1 MRLFG
6 IYRSTKCFVY
16 FVRCAAVLIGFIW
29 RSHVQAF
36 PLQNDLRASAAIAQP
51 MAMKNCQPCAF
62 SYIGPPFVV
71 HKAGSDYPDIAATAA
86 MMRFVLQTDSGEFV
100 SDISEIPLVALRL
113 LYCRWLN

>member
-6 IYRSTKCFVY
+6 TCGSTKRISY
-16 FVRCAAVLIGFIW
+16 YLMCAAVLIGFIW

-62 SYIGPPFVV
+62 CYIGPPFAV

-86 MMRFVLQTDSGEFV
+86 MMRFVSRTDSGEFV
-100 SDISEIPLVALRL
+100 SDISEVPLVALRL